1 MERRGKGRSWNCAS
15 REQGRTD
22 PRDAAK
28 SKKSV
33 QRRGVQAWWR
43 LVDFDEMA
51 QDFQDLPGVYD
62 EGDHPHGLA
71 TPRAAQRALA
81 GLRPAV
87 VQGIPLVNLLDQ
99 SGPGGAALTG
109 RYRAVALL
117 LIGRSDAQG
126 RLRRMVVSPTLGSEA
141 QEVRGVR
148 PRAPSPRGV
157 QAAAANESVSCVGQV
172 LENLGKDRGGRKV
185 L

>member
-1 MERRGKGRSWNCAS
+1 VARR
-15 REQGRTD
+15 EGRTD

-33 QRRGVQAWWR
+33 QRCGVQVWWR
-43 LVDFDEMA
+43 LVDFDDMA
-51 QDFQDLPGVYD
+51 QEFQDLLGVCD
-62 EGDHPHGLA
+62 DGENFHGLA
-71 TPRAAQRALA
+71 TPR
-81 GLRPAV
+81 
-87 VQGIPLVNLLDQ
+87 
-99 SGPGGAALTG
+99 AALTG

>member
-22 PRDAAK
+22 PRDEAK

-99 SGPGGAALTG
+99 SGPGGAM
-109 RYRAVALL
+109 
-117 LIGRSDAQG
+117 
-126 RLRRMVVSPTLGSEA
+126 RR
-141 QEVRGVR
+141 
-148 PRAPSPRGV
+148 
-157 QAAAANESVSCVGQV
+157 VG
-172 LENLGKDRGGRKV
+172 
-185 L
+185 

>member
-1 MERRGKGRSWNCAS
+1 MK
-15 REQGRTD
+15 
-22 PRDAAK
+22 
-28 SKKSV
+28 
-33 QRRGVQAWWR
+33 
-43 LVDFDEMA
+43 
-51 QDFQDLPGVYD
+51 
-62 EGDHPHGLA
+62 A
-71 TPRAAQRALA
+71 TTIA
-81 GLRPAV
+81 AV
-87 VQGIPLVNLLDQ
+87 VQGIPLVNFLDQ

-157 QAAAANESVSCVGQV
+157 QAVAVNESVSCLGQV
-172 LENLGKDRGGRKV
+172 LENLGKERGGRKD